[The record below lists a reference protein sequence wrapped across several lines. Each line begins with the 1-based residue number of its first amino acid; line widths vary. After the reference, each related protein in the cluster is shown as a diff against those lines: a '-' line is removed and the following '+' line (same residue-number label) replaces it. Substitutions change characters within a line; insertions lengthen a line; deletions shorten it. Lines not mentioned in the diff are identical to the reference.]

1 VQSSKTY
8 DPEAHQPALRRALGL
23 WSTVAIIMGTVIGS
37 GIFLVPT
44 DMVKAVGTPGR
55 VFAVWV
61 FGGVLSLFGA
71 LTYAELSA
79 ALPAAGGEYA
89 YLTAAYGPFWGF
101 LYAWTQTWVAKSA
114 SIAALATAFYSYLAD
129 FLPGLQAPLYVVSW
143 PIGPGG
149 GPLEIRYG
157 QLLAIFLILFLSAVN
172 YRGVRVGGR
181 VQVGVTALKVI
192 LIGGVIAVGLL
203 SRQAHILNLS
213 TSTSPIPGGPAGFFV
228 ALVAALWAYDGWNNA
243 GMLGSEVENPQRTF
257 PVALIAGVTAIIG
270 VYLLTNLAYF
280 SVLNAGEV
288 ASSDRVAADMM
299 RRIAG
304 PHGAGVVSVAA
315 MISIFAALNGSILSG
330 SRVPYAMARDGY
342 FFRHIG
348 KVHPIFRTP
357 SSSILLLGV
366 WSSLFVLSGH
376 YTDLYNAVI
385 FPSWILYGMTA
396 AAVIVLRRKSP
407 GLTRPYR
414 TWGYPWV
421 PLAFVGVT
429 LLLLYQTLVSSP
441 RASGIGLV
449 VIALGVPFFFYW
461 RRHRKAAETS

>member
-1 VQSSKTY
+1 MPQHKVH
-8 DPEAHQPALRRALGL
+8 EPALHRALGP

-37 GIFLVPT
+37 GIFLVPS
-44 DMVKAVGTPGR
+44 DMIKAVGTPGM
-55 VFAVWV
+55 VFLVWI

-79 ALPAAGGEYA
+79 ALPRAGGEYA
-89 YLTAAYGPFWGF
+89 YLTEAYGPFWGF

-129 FLPGLQAPLYVVSW
+129 FLPGLQAPLYVIPW

-157 QLLAIFLILFLSAVN
+157 QILALFLILFLSAVN
-172 YRGVRVGGR
+172 YRGVRLGGGL
-181 VQVGVTALKVI
+181 QVGVTALKI
-192 LIGGVIAVGLL
+192 LLIAGVIAVGLL
-203 SRQAHILNLS
+203 SRQADSANLHSS
-213 TSTSPIPGGPAGFFV
+213 TPASPGGIAGFFV

-257 PVALIAGVTAIIG
+257 PLALIAGVTAVIG
-270 VYLLTNLAYF
+270 LYLLTNAAYF
-280 SVLNAGEV
+280 SALPASDA
-288 ASSDRVAADMM
+288 ASSSRVAADMM
-299 RRIAG
+299 RRVAG
-304 PHGAGVVSVAA
+304 PNGGAAVSIAA

-330 SRVPYAMARDGY
+330 SRVPYAMAHDGY
-342 FFRHIG
+342 FFRHI
-348 KVHPIFRTP
+348 KYVHPVFRTP
-357 SSSILLLGV
+357 SNSIVLLGL
-366 WSSLFVLSGH
+366 WSSVLVLSGH
-376 YTDLYNAVI
+376 YSDLYNMVI

-396 AAVIVLRRKSP
+396 ASVMVLRRKNPSLP
-407 GLTRPYR
+407 RPYR

-429 LLLLYQTLVSSP
+429 ILLLYQTLIASP

-449 VIALGVPFFFYW
+449 VIVLGVPFFLHW
-461 RRHRKAAETS
+461 KRRRADSNGT

>member
-1 VQSSKTY
+1 MQPSNTQ
-8 DPEAHQPALRRALGL
+8 HPALRRALGP

-44 DMVKAVGTPGR
+44 DMIKAVGKPGT

-61 FGGVLSLFGA
+61 FGGMLSLFGA

-79 ALPAAGGEYA
+79 ALPEAGGEYA

-101 LYAWTQTWVAKSA
+101 LYAWTQTWIAKSA
-114 SIAALATAFYSYLAD
+114 SIAALATAFYRYLAD
-129 FLPGLQAPLYVVSW
+129 FLPGLQTPLYVVPW

-157 QLLAIFLILFLSAVN
+157 QLLAIGLILSLSAVN
-172 YRGVRVGGR
+172 YLGVRVGGG

-192 LIGGVIAVGLL
+192 LIGGVIAAGLL
-203 SRQAHILNLS
+203 APQANASNLQ
-213 TSTSPIPGGPAGFFV
+213 TSTAPMPGGVAGFFV

-257 PVALIAGVTAIIG
+257 PLALIAGVWAIVG

-288 ASSDRVAADMM
+288 AASDRVASDMM

-304 PHGAGVVSVAA
+304 SHGAAAVTVAA

-348 KVHPIFRTP
+348 TVHSVFRTP
-357 SSSILLLGV
+357 SASIVLLGV
-366 WSSLFVLSGH
+366 WSSLLVLSGH
-376 YTDLYNAVI
+376 YNDLYNMVI

-396 AAVIVLRRKSP
+396 AAVIVLRRKAP
-407 GLTRPYR
+407 DMPRPYR

-429 LLLLYQTLVSSP
+429 ILLLYQTLISAP

-449 VIALGVPFFFYW
+449 VIVLGVPFFFYW
-461 RRHRKAAETS
+461 KRHRES

>member
-1 VQSSKTY
+1 MQPSN
-8 DPEAHQPALRRALGL
+8 AHQPALRRALGP

-44 DMVKAVGTPGR
+44 DMVKAVGTPGM

-79 ALPAAGGEYA
+79 ALPEAGGEYA
-89 YLTAAYGPFWGF
+89 YLTAAYGPFLGIPLRVDANLGCQERLDRGARDRVLPLSGRF
-101 LYAWTQTWVAKSA
+101 SSRLASAVVRRALAHRAGRRAARNSIRTTAGDLPDPAFVGRELSRRAGRRARAGRRHGAESA
-114 SIAALATAFYSYLAD
+114 SDRRRDCDRIALAPGTRPQSLHFYDAYA
-129 FLPGLQAPLYVVSW
+129 
-143 PIGPGG
+143 
-149 GPLEIRYG
+149 R
-157 QLLAIFLILFLSAVN
+157 
-172 YRGVRVGGR
+172 
-181 VQVGVTALKVI
+181 
-192 LIGGVIAVGLL
+192 
-203 SRQAHILNLS
+203 
-213 TSTSPIPGGPAGFFV
+213 GPAGFFV

-257 PVALIAGVTAIIG
+257 PLALIAGVTAIIG

-304 PHGAGVVSVAA
+304 PHGAGAVSVAA

-348 KVHPIFRTP
+348 RGPSHFPDSFRQYSAAGSMVLFICLERALQRFVQCGDLSQLDSLRDDRCRRDRFAPKEAGFGTP
-357 SSSILLLGV
+357 LSDLGLSLGAFGVRWGYYIASLPNARFFAARIWDRIGRYCPGSTILLL
-366 WSSLFVLSGH
+366 L
-376 YTDLYNAVI
+376 
-385 FPSWILYGMTA
+385 
-396 AAVIVLRRKSP
+396 
-407 GLTRPYR
+407 
-414 TWGYPWV
+414 
-421 PLAFVGVT
+421 
-429 LLLLYQTLVSSP
+429 
-441 RASGIGLV
+441 
-449 VIALGVPFFFYW
+449 
-461 RRHRKAAETS
+461 ETTPE

>member
-1 VQSSKTY
+1 
-8 DPEAHQPALRRALGL
+8 
-23 WSTVAIIMGTVIGS
+23 MGTVIGS

-44 DMVKAVGTPGR
+44 DMVKAVGSPGT

-79 ALPAAGGEYA
+79 ALPEAGGEYA

-114 SIAALATAFYSYLAD
+114 SIAALATAFYTYLAD
-129 FLPGLQAPLYVVSW
+129 FLPGLQAPLYVVPL

-157 QLLAIFLILFLSAVN
+157 QLLAICLILLLSAVN
-172 YRGVRVGGR
+172 YRGVQVGGH
-181 VQVGVTALKVI
+181 VQVGVTALKVL

-203 SRQAHILNLS
+203 SRQAQSSNLH
-213 TSTSPIPGGPAGFFV
+213 TSTTPIPGGAAGFFV

-257 PVALIAGVTAIIG
+257 PLALIAGVTAIIG

-288 ASSDRVAADMM
+288 AASDRVAADMM

-304 PHGAGVVSVAA
+304 PHGAAVVSVAA

-348 KVHPIFRTP
+348 LVNPVFRTP
-357 SSSILLLGV
+357 SASILLLGV

-376 YTDLYNAVI
+376 YSDLYNAVI

-396 AAVIVLRRKSP
+396 AAVIVLRRKRP
-407 GLTRPYR
+407 DLVRPYR

-429 LLLLYQTLVSSP
+429 ILLLYQTLVSAP

-449 VIALGVPFFFYW
+449 VIVLGVPFFFYW
-461 RRHRKAAETS
+461 KRHRRNDSPAS

>member
-1 VQSSKTY
+1 MPPHKNS
-8 DPEAHQPALRRALGL
+8 EPALRRALGP

-37 GIFLVPT
+37 GIFLVPS
-44 DMVKAVGTPGR
+44 DMIQAVGSPRT

-79 ALPAAGGEYA
+79 ALPRAGGEYA
-89 YLTAAYGPFWGF
+89 YLTAAYGPFFGF

-129 FLPGLQAPLYVVSW
+129 FLPGLQAPLYVAPW

-157 QLLAIFLILFLSAVN
+157 QILALFLILFLSAVN
-172 YRGVRVGGR
+172 YRGVRAGGR
-181 VQVGVTALKVI
+181 LQVGVTALKVL
-192 LIGGVIAVGLL
+192 LIAGIIAAGLL
-203 SRQAHILNLS
+203 SRQANVANLS
-213 TSTSPIPGGPAGFFV
+213 SSTTGVPGGVAGFFV

-257 PVALIAGVTAIIG
+257 PLALIAGVTAVIG

-280 SVLNAGEV
+280 LVLPAADVG
-288 ASSDRVAADMM
+288 SSSRVAADMM
-299 RRIAG
+299 RRVG
-304 PHGAGVVSVAA
+304 GAKGGAAVSIAA

-348 KVHPIFRTP
+348 SVHPVFRTP
-357 SSSILLLGV
+357 SGSIVLLGL
-366 WSSLFVLSGH
+366 WSSVLVLSGH
-376 YTDLYNAVI
+376 YSDLYNMVI

-396 AAVIVLRRKSP
+396 AGVLVLRRKAPSLP
-407 GLTRPYR
+407 RPYR

-429 LLLLYQTLVSSP
+429 ILLLYQTVISSP
-441 RASGIGLV
+441 RASGIGLA
-449 VIALGVPFFFYW
+449 VIVLGVPFFLYW
-461 RRHRKAAETS
+461 KRRKDDSAPGPL

>member
-203 SRQAHILNLS
+203 SRQAHVLNLS
-213 TSTSPIPGGPAGFFV
+213 TSTTPIPGGPAGFFV

-257 PVALIAGVTAIIG
+257 PLALIAGVTAIIG

-304 PHGAGVVSVAA
+304 PHGAGAVSIAA

-357 SSSILLLGV
+357 SASILLLGV

-396 AAVIVLRRKSP
+396 AAVIVLRQKRP
-407 GLTRPYR
+407 DLTRPYR

-461 RRHRKAAETS
+461 RRHRKDAETS

>member
-1 VQSSKTY
+1 MQPSKSH
-8 DPEAHQPALRRALGL
+8 EPALRRALGP

-37 GIFLVPT
+37 GIFLVPA

-89 YLTAAYGPFWGF
+89 YLNAAYGPFWGF

-129 FLPGLQAPLYVVSW
+129 FLPGLQAPIYVIQW

-149 GPLEIRYG
+149 GPLDIRYG
-157 QLLAIFLILFLSAVN
+157 QLLAIGLILLLSAVN

-181 VQVGVTALKVI
+181 VQVGVTALKVL
-192 LIGGVIAVGLL
+192 LIGGIIAVGLL
-203 SRQAHILNLS
+203 SRQAHLTNLQ
-213 TSTSPIPGGPAGFFV
+213 TSTPAIPGGAAGFFV

-257 PVALIAGVTAIIG
+257 PLALIAGVTAIIG

-288 ASSDRVAADMM
+288 ASSDRVAANMM

-304 PHGAGVVSVAA
+304 SSGSATVSVAA

-348 KVHPIFRTP
+348 HVHPTFRTP
-357 SSSILLLGV
+357 SASILLLGI

-376 YTDLYNAVI
+376 YSDLYNAVI

-407 GLTRPYR
+407 HLVRPYR

-429 LLLLYQTLVSSP
+429 ILLLCQTLISSP
-441 RASGIGLV
+441 RAAGIGLV
-449 VIALGVPFFFYW
+449 VIVLGVPFFFYW
-461 RRHRKAAETS
+461 KRRIRNDSELSM

>member
-1 VQSSKTY
+1 
-8 DPEAHQPALRRALGL
+8 
-23 WSTVAIIMGTVIGS
+23 
-37 GIFLVPT
+37 
-44 DMVKAVGTPGR
+44 
-55 VFAVWV
+55 
-61 FGGVLSLFGA
+61 

-213 TSTSPIPGGPAGFFV
+213 TSTTPIPGGPAGFFV

-304 PHGAGVVSVAA
+304 PHGAGAVSVAA

-357 SSSILLLGV
+357 SASILLLGV

-376 YTDLYNAVI
+376 YSDLYNAVI

-396 AAVIVLRRKSP
+396 AAVIVLRRKRP
-407 GLTRPYR
+407 DLIRPYR

-429 LLLLYQTLVSSP
+429 LLLLYQTLISSP

-461 RRHRKAAETS
+461 KRHGKDSGMS

>member
-1 VQSSKTY
+1 MQPSK
-8 DPEAHQPALRRALGL
+8 QPALRRALGP

-44 DMVKAVGTPGR
+44 DMVKAVGTPGI

-79 ALPAAGGEYA
+79 ALPEAGGEYA

-114 SIAALATAFYSYLAD
+114 SIAALATAFYRYLAD
-129 FLPGLQAPLYVVSW
+129 FLPGLQAPLYVVTW

-149 GPLEIRYG
+149 GPLEILYG
-157 QLLAIFLILFLSAVN
+157 QLLAICLILLLSAVN
-172 YRGVRVGGR
+172 YRGVRVGGN
-181 VQVGVTALKVI
+181 VQVGVTALKMI
-192 LIGGVIAVGLL
+192 LIGAVIAIGLL
-203 SRQAHILNLS
+203 SRQAHLTTLK
-213 TSTSPIPGGPAGFFV
+213 TATPAIPGGAAGFFV

-257 PVALIAGVTAIIG
+257 PLALIAGVTAIIG

-288 ASSDRVAADMM
+288 AGSDRVAADMM

-304 PHGAGVVSVAA
+304 PNGSAAVSVAA

-348 KVHPIFRTP
+348 HVHPAFRTP
-357 SSSILLLGV
+357 SASILLLGV

-376 YTDLYNAVI
+376 YSDLYNAVI

-396 AAVIVLRRKSP
+396 AAVIVLRYKRP
-407 GLTRPYR
+407 ELARPYR

-429 LLLLYQTLVSSP
+429 ILLLYQTLISAP

-449 VIALGVPFFFYW
+449 VIVTGIPFFFYW
-461 RRHRKAAETS
+461 KRRRAVA

>member
-1 VQSSKTY
+1 MQPSN
-8 DPEAHQPALRRALGL
+8 AHQPALRRALGP

-44 DMVKAVGTPGR
+44 DMIKAVGSPGM

-114 SIAALATAFYSYLAD
+114 SIAALATAFYRYLAD
-129 FLPGLQAPLYVVSW
+129 FLPGLQMPVYIVPW

-157 QLLAIFLILFLSAVN
+157 QLLAICLILFLSAVN
-172 YRGVRVGGR
+172 YRGVQVGGH
-181 VQVGVTALKVI
+181 VQVAVTALKVL
-192 LIGGVIAVGLL
+192 LIAAVIAIGLL
-203 SRQAHILNLS
+203 SRQAHVLNLS
-213 TSTSPIPGGPAGFFV
+213 TSTTPVPGGPAGFFV

-257 PVALIAGVTAIIG
+257 PLALIAGVTAIIG

-288 ASSDRVAADMM
+288 AASDRVASDMM
-299 RRIAG
+299 HRIAG
-304 PHGAGVVSVAA
+304 PHGAGAVSVAA

-342 FFRHIG
+342 FFQHIG
-348 KVHPIFRTP
+348 RVHPSFRTP
-357 SSSILLLGV
+357 YASILLLGV

-376 YTDLYNAVI
+376 YSDLYNTVI

-396 AAVIVLRRKSP
+396 AAVIVLRRKNP
-407 GLTRPYR
+407 DLVRPYR
-414 TWGYPWV
+414 TWGYPLV

-429 LLLLYQTLVSSP
+429 ILLLYQTLVSSP
-441 RASGIGLV
+441 RASGIGLA
-449 VIALGVPFFFYW
+449 VIGLGIPFFFYW
-461 RRHRKAAETS
+461 KRHRSRSEVS

>member
-1 VQSSKTY
+1 MEPPNPDHPT
-8 DPEAHQPALRRALGL
+8 LRRALGP

-55 VFAVWV
+55 VFAVWI

-114 SIAALATAFYSYLAD
+114 SIAALATAFYRYLAD
-129 FLPGLQAPLYVVSW
+129 FLPGLQAPLYVVAW

-157 QLLAIFLILFLSAVN
+157 QLLAIGLILFLSAVN
-172 YRGVRVGGR
+172 YRGVRVGGH
-181 VQVGVTALKVI
+181 VQVGVTALKVL

-203 SRQAHILNLS
+203 SRQAHVVNLA
-213 TSTSPIPGGPAGFFV
+213 TSTAPIPGGPAGFFV

-257 PVALIAGVTAIIG
+257 PLALIAGVTAIIG

-304 PHGAGVVSVAA
+304 PHGAGAVSVAA

-348 KVHPIFRTP
+348 RVHPEFRTP
-357 SSSILLLGV
+357 SASILLLGV

-376 YTDLYNAVI
+376 YNDLYNAVI

-396 AAVIVLRRKSP
+396 AAVIVLRRKKP
-407 GLTRPYR
+407 ELVRPYR

-421 PLAFVGVT
+421 PLTFVGVT
-429 LLLLYQTLVSSP
+429 ILLLYQTLLSSP

-449 VIALGVPFFFYW
+449 VIVLGVPFFFYW
-461 RRHRKAAETS
+461 KRQGEQSRR

>member
-1 VQSSKTY
+1 MQPHK
-8 DPEAHQPALRRALGL
+8 DHEPALRRALGP
-23 WSTVAIIMGTVIGS
+23 WSAVSIIMGTVIGS
-37 GIFLVPT
+37 GIFLVPS
-44 DMVKAVGTPGR
+44 DMIKAVGSPST
-55 VFAVWV
+55 VFVVWI

-79 ALPAAGGEYA
+79 ALPRAGGEYA

-129 FLPGLQAPLYVVSW
+129 FLPGLQAPLYVIPW

-157 QLLAIFLILFLSAVN
+157 QILALCLILFLSAVN
-172 YRGVRVGGR
+172 YRGVRLGGGL
-181 VQVGVTALKVI
+181 QIGVTALKI
-192 LIGGVIAVGLL
+192 LLIGAVIAVGLL
-203 SRQAHILNLS
+203 SRQASLANLHSS
-213 TSTSPIPGGPAGFFV
+213 TSAVPGGIAGFFV

-257 PVALIAGVTAIIG
+257 PLALIGGVTAVIG
-270 VYLLTNLAYF
+270 VYLLTNAAYF
-280 SVLNAGEV
+280 SVLPAGEV
-288 ASSDRVAADMM
+288 ASSSRVAADMM
-299 RRIAG
+299 RRVAG
-304 PHGAGVVSVAA
+304 PHGGAAVSIAA

-342 FFRHIG
+342 FFRHIAR
-348 KVHPIFRTP
+348 VHPVFRTP
-357 SSSILLLGV
+357 SASILLLGV
-366 WSSLFVLSGH
+366 WSSLLVLSGH
-376 YTDLYNAVI
+376 YSDLYNMVI

-396 AAVIVLRRKSP
+396 ASVIVLRRKNP
-407 GLTRPYR
+407 ALPRPYR

-429 LLLLYQTLVSSP
+429 ILLLYQTLISAP
-441 RASGIGLV
+441 RASAIGLV
-449 VIALGVPFFFYW
+449 VIILGVPFFLYW
-461 RRHRKAAETS
+461 NRRRTDSGMNGS

>member
-1 VQSSKTY
+1 
-8 DPEAHQPALRRALGL
+8 
-23 WSTVAIIMGTVIGS
+23 MGTVIGS

-44 DMVKAVGTPGR
+44 DMIKAVGTPGR

-129 FLPGLQAPLYVVSW
+129 FLPGLQAPLYVVPW

-157 QLLAIFLILFLSAVN
+157 QLLAICLILLLSAVN
-172 YRGVRVGGR
+172 YRGVRVGGH
-181 VQVGVTALKVI
+181 VQVACHGAESAPDRRRDCDRFALAPGAHPQS
-192 LIGGVIAVGLL
+192 LHFYHAYARWSRPDSL
-203 SRQAHILNLS
+203 SRWSQRCGLMMAGITQVCWGLRSRIRNEPFPSRLLQAS
-213 TSTSPIPGGPAGFFV
+213 
-228 ALVAALWAYDGWNNA
+228 
-243 GMLGSEVENPQRTF
+243 R
-257 PVALIAGVTAIIG
+257 AIIG

-288 ASSDRVAADMM
+288 AASDRVAADMM

-304 PHGAGVVSVAA
+304 PHGAGAVSVAA

-348 KVHPIFRTP
+348 IVHPTFRTP
-357 SSSILLLGV
+357 SASILLLGV
-366 WSSLFVLSGH
+366 WSSLICLE
-376 YTDLYNAVI
+376 
-385 FPSWILYGMTA
+385 
-396 AAVIVLRRKSP
+396 
-407 GLTRPYR
+407 
-414 TWGYPWV
+414 
-421 PLAFVGVT
+421 
-429 LLLLYQTLVSSP
+429 
-441 RASGIGLV
+441 RALQ
-449 VIALGVPFFFYW
+449 
-461 RRHRKAAETS
+461 

>member
-1 VQSSKTY
+1 MQPSKH
-8 DPEAHQPALRRALGL
+8 PQPALRRALGP
-23 WSTVAIIMGTVIGS
+23 WSAVAIIMGTVIGS

-44 DMVKAVGTPGR
+44 DMVKAVGSPET

-79 ALPAAGGEYA
+79 ALPEAGGEYA

-114 SIAALATAFYSYLAD
+114 SIAALATAFYRYLAD
-129 FLPGLQAPLYVVSW
+129 FLPGLQAPVYVVQW

-157 QLLAIFLILFLSAVN
+157 QLLAIGLILFLSAVN
-172 YRGVRVGGR
+172 YRGVRVGGG
-181 VQVGVTALKVI
+181 VQVAVTALKVL

-203 SRQAHILNLS
+203 SRQAHVLNLS
-213 TSTSPIPGGPAGFFV
+213 TSTAPMPGGPAGFFV

-257 PVALIAGVTAIIG
+257 PLALIAGVTVIIG

-304 PHGAGVVSVAA
+304 PHGAAAVSVAA

-342 FFRHIG
+342 FFRRIG
-348 KVHPIFRTP
+348 KVDPVFRTP
-357 SSSILLLGV
+357 SNSIVLLGV

-376 YTDLYNAVI
+376 YSDLYNAVI

-396 AAVIVLRRKSP
+396 AAVIVLRRKRP
-407 GLTRPYR
+407 DLVRPYR

-429 LLLLYQTLVSSP
+429 ILLLYQTLMSSP

-449 VIALGVPFFFYW
+449 VIVLGVPFFFYW
-461 RRHRKAAETS
+461 KRHRNDSGEDVS